1 MMLAK
6 VNRELKSVIS
16 ADGDLPGLILWQQLQ
31 RDDDEAEEALHQ
43 LNPHLAA
50 FGPVLPRGVVIK
62 LPQLEEVTPSNVM
75 NIWD

>member
-1 MMLAK
+1 MGIYL
-6 VNRELKSVIS
+6 
-16 ADGDLPGLILWQQLQ
+16 GLFYGSNLQ

-50 FGPVLPRGVVIK
+50 FGPVLPRGIVIK